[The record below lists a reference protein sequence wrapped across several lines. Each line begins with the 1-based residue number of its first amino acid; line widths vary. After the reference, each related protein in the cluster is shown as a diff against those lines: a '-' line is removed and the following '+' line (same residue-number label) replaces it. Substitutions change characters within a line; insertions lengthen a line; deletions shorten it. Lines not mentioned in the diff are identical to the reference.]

1 MTHALLAPRS
11 AVLIRFA
18 VADCRAEIEHRD
30 IQDTTA
36 MRTEFLRRLDKTKG
50 LCLALDKGATCT
62 LRQCAFVDSTLA
74 E

>member
-1 MTHALLAPRS
+1 MTHALLAPRG

-18 VADCRAEIEHRD
+18 VSDCLAEIEHRD

-36 MRTEFLRRLDKTKG
+36 MRAEFLRQLDEMKG
-50 LCLALDKGATCT
+50 LCLALDKGASYT
-62 LRQCAFVDSTLA
+62 LGQCAFVLTALA

>member
-1 MTHALLAPRS
+1 MTHALLAPRG

-18 VADCRAEIEHRD
+18 VADCRAEIKHRD
-30 IQDTTA
+30 IQNTTA
-36 MRTEFLRRLDKTKG
+36 MRTELLQRLDKMKC

-62 LRQCAFVDSTLA
+62 LRQCAFVLATLA